1 MKFKYVGRA
10 YKTVGDKCRLYEK
23 TLDTGGRLDVTVQPH
38 IPGVGYLPPAAGK
51 AFESIILWVS
61 CSREDTVL
69 TPAVWAAL
77 YKRTDIEN
85 ARAVLLD
92 VAKSRV
98 ICEFPELKDD
108 PRTAYVCPVI
118 AGSGAG
124 YQHGYVVATDEAD
137 AHTFAEYLA
146 GGRVEIFMDFYSAV
160 GGWLGGELLGDVSY
174 SDALSNSD
182 AYRRIIEGERFAEAA
197 AGHITAGVPEP
208 QDLEYPGAELLKT
221 FKKIGK
227 LS

>member
-51 AFESIILWVS
+51 AFESVILWVS

-77 YKRTDIEN
+77 YKGTDIEN

-92 VAKSRV
+92 VAESRV
-98 ICEFPELKDD
+98 ICKFPELKDD

-146 GGRVEIFMDFYSAV
+146 GGRAEISLDVYSAV
-160 GGWLGGELLGDVSY
+160 GGWLGGDRLGEVSY
-174 SDALSNSD
+174 SDVVGDTD
-182 AYRRIIEGERFAEAA
+182 AYRRVVEGEGLVSAF
-197 AGHITAGVPEP
+197 GKLLDVKTPEP
-208 QDLEYPGAELLKT
+208 KDIEDPEYPAAEILKT
-221 FKKIGK
+221 FTK
-227 LS
+227 LP

>member
-1 MKFKYVGRA
+1 MKFQCVGRA
-10 YKTVGDKCRLYEK
+10 YKTADNKCRLYEK
-23 TLDTGGRLDVTVQPH
+23 TLDTGGRLDVTVQSL

-51 AFESIILWVS
+51 AFESVILWVS

-77 YKRTDIEN
+77 YKGTDIEN
-85 ARAVLLD
+85 AWAVLLG

-98 ICEFPELKDD
+98 ICKFPELKDD

-124 YQHGYVVATDEAD
+124 YQHGYVVATDKSD

-146 GGRVEIFMDFYSAV
+146 GGRVEIFLNLYSAV

-182 AYRRIIEGERFAEAA
+182 TYRRIIEGERFAEAA

-208 QDLEYPGAELLKT
+208 QNPEYPVAELLKT

-227 LS
+227 QS

>member
-1 MKFKYVGRA
+1 MKFQCVDRA
-10 YKTVGDKCRLYEK
+10 YKTADNKCRLYEK
-23 TLDTGGRLDVTVQPH
+23 TLGTGGRLDVTVQSL

-51 AFESIILWVS
+51 AFESVILWVS

-77 YKRTDIEN
+77 YKGTDIEN
-85 ARAVLLD
+85 AWAVLLG
-92 VAKSRV
+92 VAESRV

-124 YQHGYVVATDEAD
+124 YQHGYVVATDKSD

-146 GGRVEIFMDFYSAV
+146 GGRVEIFLNLYSAV

-182 AYRRIIEGERFAEAA
+182 AYRRIIEGERFAEAV

>member
-1 MKFKYVGRA
+1 MKFQCVDRA
-10 YKTVGDKCRLYEK
+10 YKTADNKCRLYEK
-23 TLDTGGRLDVTVQPH
+23 TLDTGGRLDVTVQSL

-51 AFESIILWVS
+51 AFESVILWVS

-77 YKRTDIEN
+77 YKGTDIEN
-85 ARAVLLD
+85 AWAVLLG

-98 ICEFPELKDD
+98 ICKFPELKDD

-118 AGSGAG
+118 AGSGTG

-146 GGRVEIFMDFYSAV
+146 GGRVEIFLNLYSAV
-160 GGWLGGELLGDVSY
+160 GGWLGGELLDNVSY
-174 SDALSNSD
+174 TDVLNNSD
-182 AYRRIIEGERFAEAA
+182 TYRRIIQGERFAEAA
-197 AGHITAGVPEP
+197 AGHVTEGVPEP
-208 QDLEYPGAELLKT
+208 QNPEYPGAELLKT
-221 FKKIGK
+221 FTKVA
-227 LS
+227 